1 MSRNGGWKRLPGTV
15 PMPYNR
21 IAMHKITWFC
31 LFVLFLPGCV
41 SFRGHLPD
49 EPEIVVDYL
58 AVVRNIDHD
67 NQYVNRVASEAI
79 RADDPAV
86 YALVKVV
93 NVAAPLRLQWSWY
106 NPEKKL
112 VKRSKTV
119 EVNSRK
125 KFLEYFV
132 AWDVLPRSLFAG
144 SKGKWVVA
152 VAADRKFLG
161 RAEFDIP

>member
-1 MSRNGGWKRLPGTV
+1 
-15 PMPYNR
+15 MPYNR
-21 IAMHKITWFC
+21 IAMHKITRLC

-41 SFRGHLPD
+41 SFRGHVPD

-58 AVVRNIDHD
+58 AIVRNIDRNAH
-67 NQYVNRVASEAI
+67 YVNRVASEAV
-79 RADDPAV
+79 RPEDPAV

-112 VKRSKTV
+112 VKLSKAV

-132 AWDVLPRSLFAG
+132 AWDVLPRSFFAG
-144 SKGKWVVA
+144 SKGRWVVA
-152 VAADRKFLG
+152 IAADRKFLG
-161 RAEFDIP
+161 WAEFDIP